1 MDHTY
6 NPTADTSGPVAT
18 GHDRSR
24 QDTTGDD
31 LISIKEAHQIF
42 TTHGRAITERTL
54 QRYCEKKQLSGQKR
68 ITGEGEK
75 WFVLKS
81 SVLTRIKELEEFD
94 SLRSS
99 RQVATGHDV
108 SPSVVEETQSTFYN
122 DNERHTTEQNMSQ
135 PVEPSQPS
143 HSTPSDMSRPDATG
157 HDMSGHN
164 ETVEQKFMLDAI
176 ERERKMYE
184 QILEGY
190 KDRIEDLVGDKKSL
204 QADKE
209 MLVEQLRSKDK
220 QIDRFFA
227 SEHDTKTLA
236 ARLQS
241 LVSAIWPS
249 AQKQVGD
256 RFVPMHDA
264 LESGLDDHRDDR
276 DR

>member
-1 MDHTY
+1 MSED
-6 NPTADTSGPVAT
+6 VAT
-18 GHDRSR
+18 GRDMSR
-24 QDTTGDD
+24 HDTTGDD
-31 LISIKEAHQIF
+31 LISVKEAHQIF
-42 TTHGRAITERTL
+42 ISHGRAITERTL

-68 ITGEGEK
+68 IKSEGEK

-81 SVLTRIKELEEFD
+81 SVLTRIKELDEFD
-94 SLRSS
+94 SLRAS
-99 RQVATGHDV
+99 RQAATSHDV
-108 SPSVVEETQSTFYN
+108 SSSVAEQFQNSFTN
-122 DNERHTTEQNMSQ
+122 DNERHATEHHVSQ
-135 PVEPSQPS
+135 PVEGVQQS
-143 HSTPSDMSRPDATG
+143 HPTTNDMTRHDATSHDMSRQ
-157 HDMSGHN
+157 N
-164 ETVEQKFMLDAI
+164 ETVEQQFMLEAI
-176 ERERKMYE
+176 ERERKMYD

-190 KDRIEDLVGDKKSL
+190 KDRIEDLVSDKKSL

-249 AQKQVGD
+249 GQKQAGD

-264 LESGLDDHRDDR
+264 LESGLDDHREDR
-276 DR
+276 DH